1 MSALAPTRPVPPA
14 LELVAVGKEYAGSPP
29 VRVLH
34 GVDLRVDD
42 GDFVTIVGQSGSGKS
57 TLLHV
62 AGTLDRPTSG
72 RVLVAGV
79 DTTELSDDQL
89 AAVRSRHLGFVFQQ
103 FFLLE
108 DLSALD
114 NVALALAYQ
123 GVGMAERRARAG
135 ALLDRVGLSH
145 RVHHLPREL
154 SGGERQRVAIAALL
168 AQQTRLCLLDEPL
181 AHLDLNHQIATLE
194 LLARRA
200 RTEGVAFAMVLHDPN
215 FALRYCDRALL
226 LFGDGSHVAGPVA
239 EVLDEESLS
248 RLYGHPMR
256 RVATP
261 DFPHPVFV
269 AQ

>member
-89 AAVRSRHLGFVFQQ
+89 ASFATQ
-103 FFLLE
+103 
-108 DLSALD
+108 
-114 NVALALAYQ
+114 
-123 GVGMAERRARAG
+123 AG
-135 ALLDRVGLSH
+135 A
-145 RVHHLPREL
+145 
-154 SGGERQRVAIAALL
+154 SGEVIASFAKRTFVPWIDQITQQAFDAGVKGTPTVKLNGQVYSGDIYTPGALMTAIERVA
-168 AQQTRLCLLDEPL
+168 
-181 AHLDLNHQIATLE
+181 
-194 LLARRA
+194 
-200 RTEGVAFAMVLHDPN
+200 
-215 FALRYCDRALL
+215 
-226 LFGDGSHVAGPVA
+226 AGA
-239 EVLDEESLS
+239 
-248 RLYGHPMR
+248 
-256 RVATP
+256 
-261 DFPHPVFV
+261 
-269 AQ
+269 

>member
-135 ALLDRVGLSH
+135 ALLDR
-145 RVHHLPREL
+145 
-154 SGGERQRVAIAALL
+154 SGSRTGCTTSRGSCRAASASASPSPERW
-168 AQQTRLCLLDEPL
+168 
-181 AHLDLNHQIATLE
+181 
-194 LLARRA
+194 
-200 RTEGVAFAMVLHDPN
+200 
-215 FALRYCDRALL
+215 
-226 LFGDGSHVAGPVA
+226 
-239 EVLDEESLS
+239 
-248 RLYGHPMR
+248 
-256 RVATP
+256 
-261 DFPHPVFV
+261 
-269 AQ
+269 

>member
-145 RVHHLPREL
+145 RVHHLPREM
-154 SGGERQRVAIAALL
+154 SGGERQRVAIARALVTDPSLLL
-168 AQQTRLCLLDEPL
+168 ADEPTGNL
-181 AHLDLNHQIATLE
+181 DSQSTRSILDLLHELHDEGVTILVITHDTSVAALAPHQITVADGRIT
-194 LLARRA
+194 ADRR
-200 RTEGVAFAMVLHDPN
+200 
-215 FALRYCDRALL
+215 
-226 LFGDGSHVAGPVA
+226 
-239 EVLDEESLS
+239 
-248 RLYGHPMR
+248 
-256 RVATP
+256 
-261 DFPHPVFV
+261 
-269 AQ
+269 